1 MDTTHFIVTHV
12 GAAPSKR
19 FLAVTRLGNLW
30 TSMFGSTRF
39 KTLEK
44 AQAVANSCSRS
55 TRIIWVDDSHPA
67 KWGECVGD
75 FQVVR

>member
-1 MDTTHFIVTHV
+1 MDNTHFLVTHV
-12 GAAPSKR
+12 GAELDKR
-19 FLAVTRLGNLW
+19 FLAVTKLGNLW
-30 TSMFGSTRF
+30 TSCFRSTRF

-55 TRIIWVDDSHPA
+55 TRILWVDDSHPA